1 MEVRM
6 TKPRQDLAWRIGGPQ
21 GSGVDTAA
29 SLFAR
34 ACAIGGLWLFGR
46 REYYSNIMGRHSY
59 YDVRV
64 AHWELT
70 CHRSTVDILT
80 SFEPETLARH
90 ALCVSEGGAIIYDA
104 SEADTPLHRIPL
116 LDERTRNDLSSYLDA
131 QGLACSTAGLLA
143 AARLRDIRTYAVP
156 FEEMTRTLALKLQVA
171 QAVVGRTLNTAA
183 VAVSGALLGYDP
195 EYLRRA
201 LTKVFAGRAGV
212 IDMNRQ
218 VVAMTYDLVHETWSV
233 QDFPFRLIPQ
243 ENHQQRLL
251 VNGNQA
257 VALGKLAAGMSFQ
270 TYYPIS
276 PATDESVYL
285 EAHETFPSI
294 DGEEGSV
301 LVVQTEDELA
311 AVTMASGAALT
322 GARSAT
328 ATSGPGFSLMAEGLG
343 WAGINEVPLVVTLYQ
358 RGGPSTGMPTR
369 SEQGDLQFAIH
380 AGHGEFPRL
389 VLASGDIQ
397 EAFYDAAQAFNY
409 AERYQMLVI
418 HILDKALASTTQTLP
433 PFDVSSIRIERG
445 AVSAPAAA
453 EADNGSYARFSPTRS
468 GVSPRALLGE
478 PGGMHWL
485 TGGEHTVYGRVTED
499 PVVREQM
506 MEKRAQKLALAAH
519 EIPRDEKLKVYG
531 APHAAFTVVS
541 WGSNQGAIREALRLL
556 ETDGIYARLVQ
567 IRLLWPFPADELLS
581 LLERASPL
589 VVVELNFSGQLA
601 HLLREQTGRESNYL
615 VVKYNGRPMSG
626 QELYRAFGDIHAGH
640 AEPRIVLRNP
650 YE

>member
-6 TKPRQDLAWRIGGPQ
+6 TQPRRDLAWRIGGPQ

-64 AHWELT
+64 APWELT
-70 CHRSTVDILT
+70 CHRSMVDILT

-90 ALCVSEGGAIIYDA
+90 ALSVNEGGAIIYDA
-104 SEADTPLHRIPL
+104 SEADTPLHRIPF
-116 LDERTRNDLSSYLDA
+116 LDERTRQALSRYLDER
-131 QGLACSTAGLLA
+131 GLACSTAGLLA

-156 FEEMTRTLALKLQVA
+156 FDEITRALARKLQVA

-183 VAVSGALLGYDP
+183 VAVSTALLSYDP

-201 LTKVFAGRAGV
+201 LTKLFAGRARV
-212 IDMNRQ
+212 VDMNWQ
-218 VVAMTYDLVHETWSV
+218 VVALTYDLVHETWSV
-233 QDFPFRLIPQ
+233 QDFPLRLIPQ
-243 ENHQQRLL
+243 DSCQPRLL

-294 DGEEGSV
+294 DGEEASV
-301 LVVQTEDELA
+301 VVVQTEDELA

-369 SEQGDLQFAIH
+369 SEQGDLQCAIH

-418 HILDKALASTTQTLP
+418 HLLDKTLASTTQTLP
-433 PFDVSSIRIERG
+433 PFDLASICIERG
-445 AVSAPAAA
+445 AVSAPAVAA
-453 EADNGSYARFSPTRS
+453 SDNGSYARFAPTIS
-468 GVSPRALLGE
+468 GVSPRALLGQ
-478 PGGMHWL
+478 PGGTHWL
-485 TGGEHTVYGRVTED
+485 TGGEHTVSGRVTED

-519 EIPRDEKLKVYG
+519 EIPLDEKLKVYG
-531 APHAAFTVVS
+531 APYAAFTVVS
-541 WGSNQGAIREALRLL
+541 WGSNQGAIREALQLL
-556 ETDGIYARLVQ
+556 EADGIYGRLVQ
-567 IRLLWPFPADELLS
+567 IRLLWPFPVDELLP
-581 LLERASPL
+581 LLEQASPL
-589 VVVELNFSGQLA
+589 IVVELNFSGQLA
-601 HLLREQTGRESNYL
+601 HLLREQTGRQSDYL
-615 VVKYNGRPMSG
+615 VLKYNGRPMSG
-626 QELYRAFGDIHAGH
+626 QELYNAFGDIRAGR
-640 AEPRIVLRNP
+640 AAPRIVLRNP